1 MVNRKGTIKKLAAV
15 STAMMMA
22 GTMIMA
28 TPLTVR
34 AYDDPNPAGSSIYT
48 VYEGETLTDN
58 NGTIENNLGTV
69 TNNNAGGKI
78 DINRGTVTNNNEGG
92 EIRNNS
98 VDGGIVIDN
107 KGIIEQNGGTV
118 SENNGDITRNETGA
132 HVTINNGTVEENSAG
147 HIDTNNGT
155 VTLNDGTV
163 TLNEGT
169 GVVGRNTSQVK
180 TNKGKVTDNDGTV
193 SNNFGIVETNN
204 FGSVTNNFGIVKNNN
219 GTVKGN
225 YDNATVENGNP
236 AEVQYWSVTITDVG
250 NNTVTFDRYQDNDA
264 SDFVS
269 RNATGKYYLEDTI
282 GSGIINISIAEE
294 NRISDTP
301 VSNEQ
306 TATCSYVLTPNQS
319 GDGYIL
325 TVSSVTGVTSLTL
338 AQLGLIARA
347 IQGGGSS
354 NPDDENGGSNTS
366 NGGSVTVVVDDS
378 ITVVPSEGESGSQ
391 LSGSSSAEIPT
402 DAIAIALPATSQA
415 TAVATLGREATAV
428 AAGGREAARAIT
440 LKMAKLT
447 DAQYKDA
454 VINNLSATP
463 AGGLFRLETD
473 RISCFDRAMLETFA
487 KRSNVDMEV
496 LFPLGNKKISVV
508 IPAGYDINK
517 LLDNKGYCGFL
528 RLLALLG

>member
-34 AYDDPNPAGSSIYT
+34 AFDDPNPAGSNLYQIP
-48 VYEGETLTDN
+48 EGETLTDN
-58 NGTIENNLGTV
+58 NGTVE
-69 TNNNAGGKI
+69 
-78 DINRGTVTNNNEGG
+78 INRGTVTNNNDGG
-92 EIRNNS
+92 TIGYNYGEVTNNN
-98 VDGGIVIDN
+98 DGGIIGNNSNAGTVIDN
-107 KGIIEQNGGTV
+107 KGTIEITDGTV
-118 SENNGDITRNETGA
+118 SENNGDITRNSSGA
-132 HVTINNGTVEENSAG
+132 HVTINNGTVGENSAG
-147 HIDTNNGT
+147 FIDTNNGT
-155 VTLNDGTV
+155 VTLNDGTL
-163 TLNEGT
+163 TLNEET
-169 GVVGRNTSQVK
+169 GVVGRNVAQVK
-180 TNKGKVTDNDGTV
+180 TNKGKVTENEGTV
-193 SNNFGIVETNN
+193 SNNFGTVEINDGT
-204 FGSVTNNFGIVKNNN
+204 VTNNFGTVKNNN
-219 GTVKGN
+219 RTVVGN

-264 SDFVS
+264 SDFVH
-269 RNATGKYYLEDTI
+269 RNATDKYYLEDTV

-294 NRISDTP
+294 NRISDAP
-301 VSNEQ
+301 VSNAQ

-366 NGGSVTVVVDDS
+366 NGGSGGGNIVVVVDDS

-391 LSGSSSAEIPT
+391 SSGSSSAEIPT
-402 DAIAIALPATSQA
+402 DAIAVALPATSQ
-415 TAVATLGREATAV
+415 ATAV

-447 DAQYKDA
+447 DEQYKDA
-454 VINNLSATP
+454 VIKNLSATP

-473 RISCFDRAMLETFA
+473 RISCFDREMLETFA
-487 KRSNVDMEV
+487 KISNVDMQV
-496 LFPLGNKKISVV
+496 LFPLGSKKISVV

-528 RLLALLG
+528 RLLALLGGEIVTK

>member
-22 GTMIMA
+22 GTMIVA

-34 AYDDPNPAGSSIYT
+34 AYDDPNPAGSSINM

-107 KGIIEQNGGTV
+107 KGIIEVNGGTV
-118 SENNGDITRNETGA
+118 SENNGEITEHSGGT
-132 HVTINNGTVEENSAG
+132 VTINNGTIDLSYGFV
-147 HIDTNNGT
+147 DTNNGT
-155 VTLNDGTV
+155 VTLNDSTL
-163 TLNEGT
+163 TLNEET

-204 FGSVTNNFGIVKNNN
+204 FGSVTNNFGTVINNN
-219 GTVKGN
+219 GAVKGN

-250 NNTVTFDRYQDNDA
+250 NNTVTFDRYQDNDG

-269 RNATGKYYLEDTI
+269 RNATGKYYLEDTV

-301 VSNEQ
+301 VSNDQ

-325 TVSSVTGVTSLTL
+325 TISSVTGVTSLTL

-391 LSGSSSAEIPT
+391 SSETSSAEIPT

-415 TAVATLGREATAV
+415 TAVATSGREATAV

-454 VINNLSATP
+454 VIKNLSATP

-496 LFPLGNKKISVV
+496 LFPLGSKKISVV

-528 RLLALLG
+528 RLFALLG

>member
-34 AYDDPNPAGSSIYT
+34 AYDDPNPAGSNIYL
-48 VYEGETLTDN
+48 VPDGETLTDN
-58 NGTIENNLGTV
+58 NGRVETNRGTV
-69 TNNNAGGKI
+69 TNNNAGGTI
-78 DINRGTVTNNNEGG
+78 GGNYGEVTNNN
-92 EIRNNS
+92 
-98 VDGGIVIDN
+98 DGGIIGNNDGAGTVIDN
-107 KGIIEQNGGTV
+107 KGTIEINSGTV
-118 SENNGDITRNETGA
+118 NENNGDITRNGA
-132 HVTINNGTVEENSAG
+132 GHVTINNGTVGENSAG
-147 HIDTNNGT
+147 SIDTNNGT
-155 VTLNDGTV
+155 VTINDGTL
-163 TLNEGT
+163 TLNEET
-169 GVVGRNTSQVK
+169 GVVGRNHARVM
-180 TNKGKVTDNDGTV
+180 TNNGTVTENAGAV

-204 FGSVTNNFGIVKNNN
+204 EYYTVTNNFGIVKNNS
-219 GTVKGN
+219 GTVEGN
-225 YDNATVENGNP
+225 YDNATVENGTP
-236 AEVQYWSVTITDVG
+236 AMAHYWSVTITDVG

-264 SDFVS
+264 SDFVR
-269 RNATGKYYLEDTI
+269 RNATGKYYLEDTV

-294 NRISDTP
+294 NRISDAP
-301 VSNEQ
+301 VSNAQ

-366 NGGSVTVVVDDS
+366 NGGSGGGNIVVVVDDS

-391 LSGSSSAEIPT
+391 SSGSSSAEIPT
-402 DAIAIALPATSQA
+402 DAIAVALPATSQ
-415 TAVATLGREATAV
+415 ATAV

-447 DAQYKDA
+447 DEQYKDA
-454 VINNLSATP
+454 VIKNLSATP

-487 KRSNVDMEV
+487 KISNVDMQV
-496 LFPLGNKKISVV
+496 LFPLGSQKISVV

-528 RLLALLG
+528 RLLALLGGEIVTK